1 MKKNIGFMILV
12 LSLSLLITACSPEEV
27 KYAFPLDS
35 EVIEK
40 VLAQEESSWFIE
52 KSQSFQEGHT
62 LYTLKNENDK
72 IISTISSYSKDE
84 MRHLGLNFFSISKL
98 DKDPLKAT
106 INENE
111 WEDMFKLACTLYGN
125 SNDYKKVYREF
136 VKYSNNRRD
145 KEYGRAVWSKR
156 IDNAHFKVTLNPL
169 DPLEYGSKDF
179 ILRGI
184 DIMNSDA
191 YEGYSLSLVNNWK
204 YSMDREEIEI
214 LENTTVSDIIS
225 MNEEDNDLVRGI
237 IIKGHLENISK
248 FNDNELPSTIFPNSK
263 AVPYKEDYLSAKLV
277 DETGSIQVVLR
288 ASSLNEEELGQ
299 VRTHHG
305 YYFGKDNIYVIALS
319 VLSE

>member
-1 MKKNIGFMILV
+1 MKKNIGLMILV

-62 LYTLKNENDK
+62 IYTLKNENDK

-98 DKDPLKAT
+98 GKDPLKAT

-169 DPLEYGSKDF
+169 EEGTEDF
-179 ILRGI
+179 TLIGI
-184 DIMNSDA
+184 QIMNTDA
-191 YEGYSLSLVNNWK
+191 YEDYSLNIVNMWK
-204 YSMDREEIEI
+204 NAMKREKVEI
-214 LENTTVSDIIS
+214 LENITVSDIVS
-225 MNEEDNDLVRGI
+225 MNEEDVDSTKGI
-237 IIKGHLENISK
+237 IVKGHLENIRK
-248 FNDNELPSTIFPNSK
+248 LKDDELPSTIFPNSK
-263 AVPYKEDYLSAKLV
+263 AVPYKEDYLSANLV
-277 DETGSIQVVLR
+277 DETGSIQVVLP

>member
-35 EVIEK
+35 EVVEK

-169 DPLEYGSKDF
+169 EEGTEDF
-179 ILRGI
+179 TLTGI
-184 DIMNSDA
+184 DIMNTDA
-191 YEGYSLSLVNNWK
+191 YEDYSLNLVNMWK
-204 YSMDREEIEI
+204 NAMKREKVEI
-214 LENTTVSDIIS
+214 LENITVSDIVS
-225 MNEEDNDLVRGI
+225 MNEEDVDSTKGI
-237 IIKGHLENISK
+237 IVKGHLENIRK
-248 FNDNELPSTIFPNSK
+248 LKDDELPSTIFPNSK
-263 AVPYKEDYLSAKLV
+263 AVPYKEDYLSANLV
-277 DETGSIQVVLR
+277 DETGSIQVVLP